1 MNKQMKTTISI
12 LIIVV
17 VVIILSALSIIF
29 MINNKKDREV
39 IVNLNGEELTEID
52 GEKLDL
58 NVDRVFT
65 IYTDDTKTDYNTFEI
80 KDKSI
85 KCIDSTCE
93 DQVCKRFG
101 AVDGSRD
108 ADCIICAPHKLIIY
122 FSK

>member
-17 VVIILSALSIIF
+17 VVIVLSALSIIF

-80 KDKSI
+80 KNKSI
-85 KCIDSTCE
+85 QCIDSTCE

-101 AVDGSRD
+101 AIDGSRD

>member
-17 VVIILSALSIIF
+17 VVIVLSALSIIF

>member
-17 VVIILSALSIIF
+17 VIIILSILSIMF
-29 MINNKKDREV
+29 MMNNKREREV
-39 IVNLNGEELTEID
+39 IINLNGIEITEVD
-52 GEKLDL
+52 GEKIDL

-85 KCIDSTCE
+85 RCIDSTCE

-101 AVDGSRD
+101 AIDGTRD
-108 ADCIICAPHKLIIY
+108 ADCIICAPHKLIVY

>member
-17 VVIILSALSIIF
+17 VVIVLSALSIIF

-101 AVDGSRD
+101 AIDGSRD

>member
-17 VVIILSALSIIF
+17 VVIILSVLSIIF
-29 MINNKKDREV
+29 MTSNKRERQVIINQ
-39 IVNLNGEELTEID
+39 NGVELESVD
-52 GEKLDL
+52 GEKIDI

-80 KDKSI
+80 KNKKI
-85 KCIDSTCE
+85 KCLDSTCD
-93 DQVCKRFG
+93 DQVCKKFG
-101 AVDGSRD
+101 AIDGSYD
-108 ADCIICAPHKLIIY
+108 ADCIICAPHRLIVY

>member
-17 VVIILSALSIIF
+17 VVIVLSALSIIF

-58 NVDRVFT
+58 NVGRVFT